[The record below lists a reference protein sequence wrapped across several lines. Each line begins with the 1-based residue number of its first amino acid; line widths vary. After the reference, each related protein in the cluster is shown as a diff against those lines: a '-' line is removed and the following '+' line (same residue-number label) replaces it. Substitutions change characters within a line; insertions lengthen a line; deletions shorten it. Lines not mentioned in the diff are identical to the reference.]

1 MKYIRFWG
9 LGFILNRD
17 SCIEKAFFLT
27 PETMVLKVA
36 IIGAGVSGLAS
47 IKCCLSEGLEPTCF
61 EKSDGIGGLW
71 QFTEIPERGRNT
83 VYRSVITNTS
93 KEMTCFSDFPFPED
107 CPNYLHHSVLLKYLR
122 AYAEHF
128 QLLDHIQFKTTV
140 YSIRKHPD
148 FASTGQWVVHT
159 ETDGQQASAI
169 FDAVMVCSGSYA
181 EPRLPL
187 DSFPGIEKF
196 KGRYLHSWEYRD
208 QKEFEG
214 KSVLV
219 IGAGNTGGDIASEI
233 CRTAAKVFLSIRNG
247 TWVLSRVAVSG
258 WPSDMIFGSRLMTY
272 FQWILPGWI
281 VRRMKAKIFN
291 RWFNHENYGL
301 VPVQRYCHYYGLNYM
316 YYKALFT
323 IAKVCMVSIAIPPSD
338 VFLSI
343 RNGTWVLSRVAVS
356 GWPSD
361 MIFGS
366 RLMTYFQWILPGWI
380 VRRMKAKIFNRW
392 FNHENYG
399 LVPVQSSW
407 TPVIVNDELPCCIL
421 SGAIVVKPNVTEFTE
436 TSVIFKDGTRENNI
450 DVIIFATGYSA
461 SFPFLEE
468 TIQNICDN
476 SVSLYKRIFPPHLEK
491 PTLAIIGFIAINGSI
506 PPVAELQ
513 ARWVT
518 RVFNGLC
525 KIPPANRMMGEV
537 AKRKKALIKIGFPM
551 EKDSAKASFVA
562 YMDEIAACIGV
573 KPNLLLLFLL
583 DPQLALKIL
592 CGPCTPYQFRL
603 TGPGKWEQARSAI
616 LTEWD
621 RVLKPLK
628 TRVVNNPRHSTASF
642 WFLALGFSFLGAS
655 LVILKCSS
663 RS

>member
-1 MKYIRFWG
+1 
-9 LGFILNRD
+9 
-17 SCIEKAFFLT
+17 
-27 PETMVLKVA
+27 MVLKVA

-233 CRTAAKVFLSIRNG
+233 CRTAAK
-247 TWVLSRVAVSG
+247 
-258 WPSDMIFGSRLMTY
+258 
-272 FQWILPGWI
+272 
-281 VRRMKAKIFN
+281 
-291 RWFNHENYGL
+291 
-301 VPVQRYCHYYGLNYM
+301 
-316 YYKALFT
+316 
-323 IAKVCMVSIAIPPSD
+323 